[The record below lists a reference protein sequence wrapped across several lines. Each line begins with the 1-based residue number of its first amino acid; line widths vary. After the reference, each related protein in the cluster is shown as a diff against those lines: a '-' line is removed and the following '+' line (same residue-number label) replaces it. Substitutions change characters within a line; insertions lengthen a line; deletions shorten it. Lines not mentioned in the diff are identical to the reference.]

1 MAKKFQEEVLRIDK
15 TSLEPLYIQVQKL
28 LEKLI
33 ATNYF
38 EKKPHILT
46 EKFLIENLNVS
57 RNTIR
62 QAVSK
67 LIEKGLVVSERP
79 RGIIIVQNSSK
90 IMEETVSG
98 LSYTEAAIKLGQTP
112 ITEILDFKLIAPP
125 ENIISQLLIS
135 TSDKVFFCK
144 RVRFNNKIPVFIN
157 YFYIPEKIIPNLS
170 LADFGEREYDQS
182 LYYVIERKHGIEILM
197 TVEEIQAISLNA
209 EDAILLKA
217 KENAP
222 VLDRRVLVYSKDS
235 RIICYNETIF
245 SNTYIMKGLVH
256 KRQRL

>member
-1 MAKKFQEEVLRIDK
+1 MTKKLQEEVLRIDK

-98 LSYTEAAIKLGQTP
+98 LSYTEAAIKLGQKP
-112 ITEILDFKLIAPP
+112 ITKILDFKLIEPP
-125 ENIISQLLIS
+125 ENCLQ
-135 TSDKVFFCK
+135 
-144 RVRFNNKIPVFIN
+144 
-157 YFYIPEKIIPNLS
+157 
-170 LADFGEREYDQS
+170 
-182 LYYVIERKHGIEILM
+182 ILQPS
-197 TVEEIQAISLNA
+197 VKPL
-209 EDAILLKA
+209 
-217 KENAP
+217 
-222 VLDRRVLVYSKDS
+222 
-235 RIICYNETIF
+235 
-245 SNTYIMKGLVH
+245 
-256 KRQRL
+256 